1 MRGRVVPLVGSLA
14 FLVLAP
20 GTLAGF
26 IPYRLTNWRV
36 QPAFFGQ
43 KWLQAAGAVLL
54 LGGVAVLVDS
64 FLRFA
69 LEGRGT
75 PAPVVP
81 PEQLVVSGLYRY
93 VRNPMYAAVLSTVLG
108 QALILSSATLL
119 WYSAILWVMFHLF
132 VLVYE
137 ERALRQKFGRSYEAS
152 CSNVRTMAATSQTV
166 VRPVNWR
173 VHRDAP

>member
-1 MRGRVVPLVGSLA
+1 MRGSVVALAGSLVF
-14 FLVLAP
+14 FLLAP

-26 IPYRLTNWRV
+26 VPYRLTNWRV

-43 KWLQAAGAVLL
+43 RWLPAAGAVLL
-54 LGGVAVLVDS
+54 LGGVAVLMDS

-93 VRNPMYAAVLSTVLG
+93 VRNPMYVAVLSTVFG

-119 WYSAILWVMFHLF
+119 WYSAILWVLFHLF
-132 VLVYE
+132 VLLYE
-137 ERALRQKFGRSYEAS
+137 ERALRQKFGRSYEAY
-152 CSNVRTMAATSQTV
+152 CSHVRRWRPR
-166 VRPVNWR
+166 VRPWSGR
-173 VHRDAP
+173 

>member
-1 MRGRVVPLVGSLA
+1 MPLVGSLT

-20 GTLAGF
+20 GTLAGY

-43 KWLQAAGAVLL
+43 KWLQGAGAVLL

-93 VRNPMYAAVLSTVLG
+93 VRNPMYVAVLSTVLG

-119 WYSAILWVMFHLF
+119 WYAAILWMMFHLF
-132 VLVYE
+132 VLLYE
-137 ERALRQKFGRSYEAS
+137 ERALRGRFSHSYEEYCA
-152 CSNVRTMAATSQTV
+152 NVRRW
-166 VRPVNWR
+166 RPRLRPWSDR
-173 VHRDAP
+173 